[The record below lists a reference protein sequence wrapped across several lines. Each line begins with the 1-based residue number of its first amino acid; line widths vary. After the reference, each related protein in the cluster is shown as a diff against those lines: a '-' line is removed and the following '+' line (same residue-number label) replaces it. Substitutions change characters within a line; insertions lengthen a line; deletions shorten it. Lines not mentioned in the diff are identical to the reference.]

1 MLKVFKEFVVA
12 VFLFAVVEMVFS
24 FWKTNRKKSPRTM
37 FFFGVSQF
45 YFFPS
50 LNRKKSYNLLK

>member
-1 MLKVFKEFVVA
+1 VVA

-24 FWKTNRKKSPRTM
+24 FWKTIRKKSPRAM

-50 LNRKKSYNLLK
+50 LNRKKSYNL